1 MSAVIH
7 SLHGIL
13 RLSIQPDE
21 VQDEHKAICN
31 NEMNLGASALSI
43 IYERLHLKQNH
54 WAWSVHLT
62 AFWHHVW
69 LTLKAQD
76 HLFTLLSC
84 FHLLLELPYPGSGLT
99 PPLLCYSNSTPVSMW
114 RLELLAFSVM
124 NTTCMATQETAC
136 ALLKA
141 KLFKFGFHSHNTGIC
156 FPRLGRGGGGGGVG

>member
-54 WAWSVHLT
+54 WA
-62 AFWHHVW
+62 
-69 LTLKAQD
+69 
-76 HLFTLLSC
+76 
-84 FHLLLELPYPGSGLT
+84 
-99 PPLLCYSNSTPVSMW
+99 
-114 RLELLAFSVM
+114 
-124 NTTCMATQETAC
+124 
-136 ALLKA
+136 
-141 KLFKFGFHSHNTGIC
+141 
-156 FPRLGRGGGGGGVG
+156 